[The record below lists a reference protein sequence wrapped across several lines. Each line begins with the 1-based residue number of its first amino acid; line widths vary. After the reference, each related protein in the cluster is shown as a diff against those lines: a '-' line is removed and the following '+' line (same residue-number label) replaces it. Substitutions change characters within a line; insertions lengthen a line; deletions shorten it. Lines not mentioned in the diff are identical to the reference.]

1 MTQAVEM
8 LGITKTFPG
17 VVANDHLD
25 FSAEKAEIHGLLGEN
40 GAGKTVLMSILYGLY
55 RPDAGKIRVDGE
67 EVHMDSP
74 ATAIRHGIGMVHQHF
89 MLVPSLTVAEN
100 IVLGNEVTRSRVI
113 LDAKRASEEV
123 RAFSERYNLK
133 VDPDAPVHAL
143 TVGAQQRV
151 EIIKALYRGAEILIL
166 DEPTAILIPQEVE
179 ELMKAIRAL
188 KAQGKTVIFISH
200 KLREVLSICDRI
212 TVLKKGRLVGTVKTG
227 ETSLPQL
234 ATMMVDRQVL
244 ETFDKKPVEGAG
256 VVLRVE
262 GVQVVNERGLP
273 ALKGIALDVMASE
286 ILGIAGVE
294 GNGQSELVEA
304 LTGLRRVKS
313 GRIFL
318 NQLDITAASP
328 EQRIRLGVSHVPAD
342 RNKEGLVPD
351 FSVMENLI
359 LGSQGEEPFAKRH
372 MILDYG
378 AASSYADGLIAD
390 YSISTPSKDTP
401 VRNLSG
407 GTQQR
412 VVLARELS
420 RHPKLIIAYQPTR
433 GLDIGA
439 TEYVRGK
446 LVEMRDNGCAVLLI
460 SADLDEIRALSD
472 RIAVIFEGRIA
483 AVRDPK
489 ETNEEELGLLMAGGK
504 VD

>member
-1 MTQAVEM
+1 M

-17 VVANDHLD
+17 VVANDHID
-25 FSAEKAEIHGLLGEN
+25 FSAAKSETHGLLGEN

-55 RPDAGKIRVDGE
+55 RPDSGRIMVDGE
-67 EVHMDSP
+67 EIRMDSP

-100 IVLGNEVTRSRVI
+100 VVLGNEVTRSRVV
-113 LDAKRASEEV
+113 LDTKRASDEV
-123 RAFSERYNLK
+123 RVFSERCNLK
-133 VDPDAPVHAL
+133 VDPDAPVHTL
-143 TVGAQQRV
+143 TVGVQQRV
-151 EIIKALYRGAEILIL
+151 EIIKALHRGAEILIL
-166 DEPTAILIPQEVE
+166 DEPTAILTPQEVE

-200 KLREVLSICDRI
+200 KLREVLSICDRV

-227 ETSLPQL
+227 ETSLSQL

-244 ETFDKKPVEGAG
+244 EVFKKKTVQGAG
-256 VVLRVE
+256 AVLNVE
-262 GVQVVNERGLP
+262 DLQAVDDRGLP
-273 ALKGIALDVMASE
+273 ALKGITFDISVSE
-286 ILGIAGVE
+286 ILGLAGVE

-304 LTGLRRVKS
+304 LTGLRRVRG
-313 GRIFL
+313 GRILL
-318 NQLDITAASP
+318 NKIDITAASP
-328 EQRIRLGVSHVPAD
+328 EKRIRLGVSHVPAD
-342 RNKEGLVPD
+342 RNREGLIPD

-359 LGSQGEEPFAKRH
+359 LGSQSEEPFARRH
-372 MILDYG
+372 TVLDYG
-378 AASSYADGLIAD
+378 AASRYADGLIAD
-390 YSISTPSKDTP
+390 YSISTPGRETP

-412 VVLARELS
+412 VVLAREFS
-420 RHPKLIIAYQPTR
+420 RNPKLIIAYQPTR

-472 RIAVIFEGRIA
+472 RIAVIFEGRIVA
-483 AVRDPK
+483 LKDPK
-489 ETNEEELGLLMAGGK
+489 KTDEEELGLLMAGGK

>member
-113 LDAKRASEEV
+113 LDTKRASEEV
-123 RAFSERYNLK
+123 RAFSERCNLK

-212 TVLKKGRLVGTVKTG
+212 TVLKKGRLVGTVRTG

-256 VVLRVE
+256 VVLMVE
-262 GVQVVNERGLP
+262 GVQAVDDRGLP
-273 ALKGIALDVMASE
+273 ALRGITFDVLASE
-286 ILGIAGVE
+286 ILGLAGVE

-304 LTGLRRVKS
+304 LTGLRRVKG
-313 GRIFL
+313 GRISL
-318 NQLDITAASP
+318 NRADITAASP
-328 EQRIRLGVSHVPAD
+328 EERIRLGVSHVPAD
-342 RNKEGLVPD
+342 RNKVGLISD

-390 YSISTPSKDTP
+390 YSISTPSRDTP
-401 VRNLSG
+401 VHNLSG

-412 VVLARELS
+412 VVLAREFS

-483 AVRDPK
+483 AIRDPK
-489 ETNEEELGLLMAGGK
+489 NTNEEELGLLMAGGK
-504 VD
+504 ID

>member
-1 MTQAVEM
+1 
-8 LGITKTFPG
+8 
-17 VVANDHLD
+17 
-25 FSAEKAEIHGLLGEN
+25 
-40 GAGKTVLMSILYGLY
+40 
-55 RPDAGKIRVDGE
+55 
-67 EVHMDSP
+67 
-74 ATAIRHGIGMVHQHF
+74 
-89 MLVPSLTVAEN
+89 
-100 IVLGNEVTRSRVI
+100 
-113 LDAKRASEEV
+113 
-123 RAFSERYNLK
+123 
-133 VDPDAPVHAL
+133 
-143 TVGAQQRV
+143 
-151 EIIKALYRGAEILIL
+151 
-166 DEPTAILIPQEVE
+166 
-179 ELMKAIRAL
+179 
-188 KAQGKTVIFISH
+188 
-200 KLREVLSICDRI
+200 
-212 TVLKKGRLVGTVKTG
+212 
-227 ETSLPQL
+227 
-234 ATMMVDRQVL
+234 
-244 ETFDKKPVEGAG
+244 
-256 VVLRVE
+256 
-262 GVQVVNERGLP
+262 
-273 ALKGIALDVMASE
+273 LKGIAFDVMASE

-304 LTGLRRVKS
+304 LTGLRRVKG

-318 NQLDITAASP
+318 NQVDITAASP
-328 EQRIRLGVSHVPAD
+328 EERIRLGVSHVPAD

-401 VRNLSG
+401 VHNLSG

-472 RIAVIFEGRIA
+472 RIAVMFEGRIA